1 MPADTNFDYSAF
13 IIAEYLVPSITVY
26 NRLEAIPRAADFDR
40 SLKAEVRD
48 ALWMLTRQWQFGE
61 FKGEDAATALT
72 TKVVGEHTTMNTIH
86 FGDNTFPY
94 DAQLPL
100 ETLVER
106 EMLGPNLALSVQ
118 MGRYFIKLI
127 KSKPAFTTFLD
138 QLIDEY
144 PLNHKPDPNDVDGI
158 HLLRVVQG
166 KVFDGF
172 NFYNAIVNGN
182 VPAILENTLT
192 QEIEDFQSWFR
203 RSYNQ
208 PETSINPAWEP
219 SQLEYQFAISSASR
233 ETTLKKLSAGHYP
246 GGHLDWYA
254 FDVAQ
259 SSSPGTPAAD
269 NLVTESIQS
278 YIPTPLTFRGMPN
291 PRFWMMEESVT
302 DFGRIDTT
310 PTGLLHLLL
319 AEFGLTC
326 SNDWF
331 MLPYQLDL
339 NTLCEMKGILVKD
352 VFGEYT
358 LVRPAGK
365 GPESQW
371 HRWTMFHHTNI
382 GSGSSS
388 ATNSFYLVPG
398 AKALEGLPLEQVN
411 FLRDEMANMVW
422 GVESIVP
429 SQSGKG
435 TSGDEMSLEKPPDP
449 DPGTELPAEEIV
461 KSHVQYILGTTVPAN
476 WIPFIPVHVENNSAE
491 IRLQRAKLPAAKAPM
506 GALLTEK
513 SAPYF
518 IEEKTLDSS
527 GLLVSRTP
535 QLARYING
543 ASCLWIG
550 RKKEAGKGLG
560 WSNLKFDQ
568 INQK

>member
-1 MPADTNFDYSAF
+1 
-13 IIAEYLVPSITVY
+13 
-26 NRLEAIPRAADFDR
+26 
-40 SLKAEVRD
+40 
-48 ALWMLTRQWQFGE
+48 
-61 FKGEDAATALT
+61 
-72 TKVVGEHTTMNTIH
+72 MN
-86 FGDNTFPY
+86 
-94 DAQLPL
+94 
-100 ETLVER
+100 
-106 EMLGPNLALSVQ
+106 
-118 MGRYFIKLI
+118 
-127 KSKPAFTTFLD
+127 
-138 QLIDEY
+138 EY
-144 PLNHKPDPNDVDGI
+144 PLEHEPDPNDVDGI
-158 HLLRVVQG
+158 QLLNIVQG

-172 NFYNAIVNGN
+172 DFYKAIINGT
-182 VPAILENTLT
+182 VPTAIQIGLI
-192 QEIEDFQSWFR
+192 QEIEHFKNWFR
-203 RSYNQ
+203 RNYNQ
-208 PETSINPAWEP
+208 PDANINPAWQP
-219 SQLEYQFAISSASR
+219 SMLEYRFAISSTNG
-233 ETTLKKLSAGHYP
+233 ETTSKKLAADHYP

-254 FDVAQ
+254 FEIAQ
-259 SSSPGTPAAD
+259 SSSGRTSP
-269 NLVTESIQS
+269 NRSLVSENIQS

-331 MLPYQLDL
+331 ILPYQLDV
-339 NTLCEMKGILVKD
+339 NTLCEIKGILIKD

-382 GSGSSS
+382 EGASSS
-388 ATNSFYLVPG
+388 PTNLFYLVPG
-398 AKALEGLPLEQVN
+398 SKALEGQPLEQVN
-411 FLRDEMANMVW
+411 FVRDEMANMVW

-435 TSGDEMSLEKPPDP
+435 TSGDEMALEKPPVSDS
-449 DPGTELPAEEIV
+449 GTEPPAEEVIKPEIKYV
-461 KSHVQYILGTTVPAN
+461 LGTTVPAN
-476 WIPFIPVHVENNSAE
+476 WIPFIPVHIESNSPE
-491 IRLQRAKLPAAKAPM
+491 MRLQRAKLPAAKAPM
-506 GALLTEK
+506 GVLLTEK
-513 SAPYF
+513 PAPYF
-518 IEEKTLDSS
+518 IDEKTLDST

-568 INQK
+568 ISRT

>member
-1 MPADTNFDYSAF
+1 MPAAADYDYSKF
-13 IIAEYLVPSITVY
+13 VIAEYLVPSITVY
-26 NRLEAIPRAADFDR
+26 NRLEAIPRATDFDR

-48 ALWMLTRQWQFGE
+48 AMWMLTRQWQFGE
-61 FKGEDAATALT
+61 FKGEDAATAVT
-72 TKVVGEHTTMNTIH
+72 TKILGEHTTMNTIH
-86 FGDNTFPY
+86 FGDNNTLPY
-94 DAQLPL
+94 DATLPL

-106 EMLGPNLALSVQ
+106 EMLGRNLALSVQ

-127 KSKPAFTTFLD
+127 KSKPAFVTLLD
-138 QLIDEY
+138 QLINEY
-144 PLNHKPDPNDVDGI
+144 PLDHEPDPNDVDGI
-158 HLLRVVQG
+158 QLLNAVLG

-172 NFYNAIVNGN
+172 DFYVAIVGGN
-182 VPAILENTLT
+182 VPAAIQSALGS
-192 QEIEDFQSWFR
+192 EIEDFKSWFR
-203 RSYNQ
+203 RNYNQ
-208 PETSINPAWEP
+208 PDVNINPAWQP
-219 SQLEYQFAISSASR
+219 SRLEYQFAISSTSG
-233 ETTLKKLSAGHYP
+233 ETTSKKLTADHYP

-254 FDVAQ
+254 FDLVQ
-259 SSSPGTPAAD
+259 SSSPGTPTG
-269 NLVTESIQS
+269 NTLSSESIQS

-331 MLPYQLDL
+331 MLPYQLDV

-358 LVRPAGK
+358 LVRSAGK

-371 HRWTMFHHTNI
+371 HRWAMFHHTNKT
-382 GSGSSS
+382 GLSSS
-388 ATNSFYLVPG
+388 TNAFYLVPG
-398 AKALEGLPLEQVN
+398 AKALEGQPFEQVN

-435 TSGDEMSLEKPPDP
+435 VSGDEMALEKPAPVP
-449 DPGTELPAEEIV
+449 TPPGETTPTT
-461 KSHVQYILGTTVPAN
+461 KYILGTTVPAN
-476 WIPFIPVHVENNSAE
+476 WIPFIPVHMENSNAE
-491 IRLQRAKLPAAKAPM
+491 IRLQRAKLPAAKPPK
-506 GALLTEK
+506 GVLLTEK

-518 IEEKTLDSS
+518 IEEKILDSS

-535 QLARYING
+535 QIARYING

-568 INQK
+568 ISEK

>member
-1 MPADTNFDYSAF
+1 MPAAADFDYSNF
-13 IIAEYLVPSITVY
+13 VLAEYLVPSITVY
-26 NRLEAIPRAADFDR
+26 NRLEAIPRAVDFDR
-40 SLKAEVRD
+40 SLRAEIRD
-48 ALWMLTRQWQFGE
+48 AMWMLTRQWQFGE
-61 FKGEDAATALT
+61 FKGEDAATAVT

-86 FGDNTFPY
+86 FGDNAHPY
-94 DAQLPL
+94 DASLPL
-100 ETLVER
+100 ETVVER

-127 KSKPAFTTFLD
+127 KSKPNFLILLG
-138 QLIDEY
+138 QLMNEY
-144 PLNHKPDPNDVDGI
+144 PLDHEPDPNDVDGI
-158 HLLRVVQG
+158 QMLRVVQG

-172 NFYNAIVNGN
+172 RFYQAILNNN
-182 VPAILENTLT
+182 VPATLSAGLVT
-192 QEIEDFQSWFR
+192 EIEDFETWFR
-203 RSYNQ
+203 RNYNQ
-208 PETSINPAWEP
+208 PRTNINPAWQP
-219 SQLEYQFAISSASR
+219 SQLEYQFAISSTTG
-233 ETTLKKLSAGHYP
+233 ETTSKKLVADHYP

-254 FDVAQ
+254 FDIAQ
-259 SSSPGTPAAD
+259 SSGGTPFD
-269 NLVTESIQS
+269 NSLITESIQS
-278 YIPTPLTFRGMPN
+278 YIPTPLSFRGMPN
-291 PRFWMMEESVT
+291 PRFWMMEESMT

-331 MLPYQLDL
+331 MLPYQLDV

-358 LVRPAGK
+358 LIRPAGK
-365 GPESQW
+365 GPETQW
-371 HRWTMFHHTNI
+371 HRWTMFHHTNVQ
-382 GSGSSS
+382 GRSSS

-398 AKALEGLPLEQVN
+398 SKALEGSPLEQVN

-435 TSGDEMSLEKPPDP
+435 TSGDEMALERPPVSEFDTEPPTEEAIKPN
-449 DPGTELPAEEIV
+449 
-461 KSHVQYILGTTVPAN
+461 VQYILGTRVPAN
-476 WIPFIPVHVENNSAE
+476 WIPFIPVHMEGSNAE
-491 IRLQRAKLPAAKAPM
+491 IRLQRAKLPAAKPPM
-506 GALLTEK
+506 GVLLTEK

-527 GLLVSRTP
+527 GLLVSRAP
-535 QLARYING
+535 QLVRYING

-568 INQK
+568 IIQK

>member
-1 MPADTNFDYSAF
+1 MPAAADFDYSIF
-13 IIAEYLVPSITVY
+13 VMAEYLVPSITVY

-61 FKGEDAATALT
+61 FKGEDAATAVT
-72 TKVVGEHTTMNTIH
+72 TKILGEHTTMNTIH
-86 FGDNTFPY
+86 FGDNNTFSF
-94 DAQLPL
+94 DAKLPL
-100 ETLVER
+100 EMLVER
-106 EMLGPNLALSVQ
+106 EMLGTNLALSVQ

-127 KSKPAFTTFLD
+127 KTKPAFVTLLD
-138 QLIDEY
+138 QLMNEY
-144 PLNHKPDPNDVDGI
+144 PLDHEPDPNDVDGI
-158 HLLRVVQG
+158 QLLNAVQG

-172 NFYNAIVNGN
+172 DFYQAIVNGT
-182 VPAILENTLT
+182 VPAAIQGSLAL
-192 QEIEDFQSWFR
+192 EIEDFKNWFR
-203 RSYNQ
+203 RNYNQ
-208 PETSINPAWEP
+208 PDSNINPAWQP
-219 SQLEYQFAISSASR
+219 SRLEYQFAISSTSG
-233 ETTLKKLSAGHYP
+233 ETTSKKLIADHYP

-254 FDVAQ
+254 FDLAQ
-259 SSSPGTPAAD
+259 SSSAGIPAGN
-269 NLVTESIQS
+269 NLTTENIQS
-278 YIPTPLTFRGMPN
+278 YIPTPLTFRGMPH
-291 PRFWMMEESVT
+291 PRFWMMEEGVT
-302 DFGRIDTT
+302 DFGRIDTS

-331 MLPYQLDL
+331 MLPYQLDV

-358 LVRPAGK
+358 LVRAAGK
-365 GPESQW
+365 AAESQW
-371 HRWTMFHHTNI
+371 HRWTMFHHTNKNN
-382 GSGSSS
+382 GSL
-388 ATNSFYLVPG
+388 TNAFYLVPG
-398 AKALEGLPLEQVN
+398 AKALEGQPFEQVN

-435 TSGDEMSLEKPPDP
+435 ASGDEMALTNPPPVSTPEATPGEPTKP
-449 DPGTELPAEEIV
+449 AI
-461 KSHVQYILGTTVPAN
+461 KYILGSTVPAN
-476 WIPFIPVHVENNSAE
+476 WIPFIPVHMENSISE
-491 IRLQRAKLPAAKAPM
+491 IRLQRAKLPAAKPPM
-506 GALLTEK
+506 GVLLTEK

-518 IEEKTLDSS
+518 LDEETLDSS

-568 INQK
+568 ISQK

>member
-1 MPADTNFDYSAF
+1 AAVDFDYSRF

-26 NRLEAIPRAADFDR
+26 NRLEAIPRATDFDR

-48 ALWMLTRQWQFGE
+48 AMWMLTRQWQFGE
-61 FKGEDAATALT
+61 FKGEDAATAVT

-86 FGDNTFPY
+86 FGDNAFPY
-94 DAQLPL
+94 DPRLPL
-100 ETLVER
+100 ETVVER

-118 MGRYFIKLI
+118 MGRYFIRLI
-127 KSKPAFTTFLD
+127 KSRLTFTTLLD
-138 QLIDEY
+138 QLIGEY
-144 PLNHKPDPNDVDGI
+144 PLSHEPDPNDVDGI
-158 HLLRVVQG
+158 HLLRAVQG

-172 NFYNAIVNGN
+172 NFYNATVNGN
-182 VPAILENTLT
+182 VPAILANTLT
-192 QEIEDFQSWFR
+192 QEIEDFKNWFR
-203 RSYNQ
+203 RSHNQ
-208 PETSINPAWEP
+208 PETGINPAWDP
-219 SQLEYQFAISSASR
+219 SQLEYQFAVSSASG

-246 GGHLDWYA
+246 GGHLDWYE
-254 FDVAQ
+254 FDMAQ
-259 SSSPGTPAAD
+259 SSSGGTS
-269 NLVTESIQS
+269 LVVESVQS
-278 YIPTPLTFRGMPN
+278 YIPTPLSFRGMPN

-371 HRWTMFHHTNI
+371 HRWTMFHHTNL
-382 GSGSSS
+382 GGESSS
-388 ATNSFYLVPG
+388 STNSFYLVPG
-398 AKALEGLPLEQVN
+398 SKALEGLPLEQVN

-435 TSGDEMSLEKPPDP
+435 TSGDEMVLEKPDSNA
-449 DPGTELPAEEIV
+449 DTEPLTEEI
-461 KSHVQYILGTTVPAN
+461 KPKLQYILGTRVPAN
-476 WIPFIPVHVENNSAE
+476 WIPFIPVHMENSNAE
-491 IRLQRAKLPAAKAPM
+491 IRLQRAKLPAAKPPM
-506 GALLTEK
+506 GVLLTEK

-518 IEEKTLDSS
+518 IDEKTLDSS

-568 INQK
+568 TIQK